1 MEHTLAYSGKPR
13 RNDPEAFR
21 MRLHRCLF
29 LLFVAVV
36 SGVLGGCHRV
46 PAEEAVR
53 HAVTSAEHAAE
64 AVDAGAFRDR
74 LSEDFT
80 GNRGQFDRRQLVD
93 LLRLARL
100 RGETIHVLMGPMSVE
115 PRGDRFL
122 VTFTVTLSS
131 GGRLLPS
138 DMGIYRVE
146 SAWRREGGDWVC
158 YAATWSRPR

>member
-1 MEHTLAYSGKPR
+1 
-13 RNDPEAFR
+13 
-21 MRLHRCLF
+21 MRLHRCL
-29 LLFVAVV
+29 LLLLLATVSAVLV
-36 SGVLGGCHRV
+36 GCHHR

-53 HAVTSAEHAAE
+53 RAVAATEHAAE

-74 LSEDFT
+74 LSEDFA
-80 GNRGQFDRRQLVD
+80 GNRGEVDRRQLVD

-100 RGETIHVLMGPMSVE
+100 RGETIHVLMGPLSIE